1 MQEILALDL
10 GSTQLKLMLLD
21 EQLQVVASVTEGYP
35 THTPQPGWL
44 EQNPADWERALYN
57 GLQKLRSLHEWR
69 NLAAIGFSGHM
80 SGAVLLDEKGRVLH
94 PCIMLSDARSEAQCV
109 CARRQ
114 AGELIRARTGNPVI
128 NAFTLPKL
136 LWLQQ
141 NRPRVWQA
149 ARVWVAPKDYLRYLL
164 TGQIATDTT
173 DAYNS
178 LCLTG
183 EPPVWDE
190 EILQAVGLE
199 TEKFPPLLEPDA
211 PAGVV
216 TREAAQLFGLPAG
229 VPVFAGGADMAC
241 GAVGMG
247 LQDPT
252 IAALTLGT
260 CATFLLPVQ
269 AARADGFGQVTFH
282 RHAVRGMYYALGSH
296 FNGGLAV
303 NWAAAALSGDGRL
316 DFTRIAELARQAEGV
331 PPGSRGLLTLPFLA
345 GSGSPWFAPQDRQT
359 VLGITAATTQ
369 AELFRSQLEGVT
381 MNLEQTR
388 RLFDAMAPG
397 GLSAILLGGG
407 GVKVSGWPQMIADV
421 FGTTVRQVANSD
433 ASTLGAAILAGMG
446 AGIFSDACR
455 TARQCQ
461 TIEAR
466 RQPDA
471 GAHAAYRVLYGRYER
486 ACARLRPFYAEE
498 VAPADGS

>member
-21 EQLQVVASVTEGYP
+21 EKLRVVACVTEGYP
-35 THTPQPGWL
+35 TQTPQSGWL
-44 EQNPADWERALYN
+44 EQDPADWERALHN
-57 GLQKLRSLHEWR
+57 GLQKLQALHGWK
-69 NLAAIGFSGHM
+69 NLAAVGFSGHM

-94 PCIMLSDARSEAQCV
+94 PCIMLSDARSEAQCLY
-109 CARRQ
+109 ARRQ
-114 AGELIRARTGNPVI
+114 AGEQIRARTGNPVI

-136 LWLQQ
+136 LWLKQ
-141 NRPRVWQA
+141 NQPGVWQKT
-149 ARVWVAPKDYLRYLL
+149 RVWVAPKDYLRYLL
-164 TGQIATDTT
+164 TGQTLTDTT

-190 EILQAVGLE
+190 EILRAVGLE
-199 TEKFPPLLEPDA
+199 TEKFPPVREPNA
-211 PAGVV
+211 LVGSV
-216 TREAAQLFGLPAG
+216 TQEASRQFGLPAG

-247 LQDPT
+247 LQDPNT
-252 IAALTLGT
+252 AALTLGT

-269 AARADGFGQVTFH
+269 AAGREGFGQVTFH
-282 RHAVRGMYYALGSH
+282 RHAVRGLYYALGSH

-303 NWAAAALSGDGRL
+303 NWAASALSNDGKL
-316 DFTRIAELARQAEGV
+316 DFERIAELSRQAECV

-359 VLGITAATTQ
+359 VLGISAATTQ

-388 RLFDAMAPG
+388 RIFDAIAPG

-407 GVKVSGWPQMIADV
+407 GVKVSVWPQMIADV

-446 AGIFSDACR
+446 AGIFTDACR
-455 TARQCQ
+455 AAQQCQ

-466 RQPDA
+466 RQPNA
-471 GAHAAYRVLYGRYER
+471 KAQAAYRILYDRYER
-486 ACARLRPFYAEE
+486 ACARLRPLYAEE
-498 VAPADGS
+498 GSVGEN